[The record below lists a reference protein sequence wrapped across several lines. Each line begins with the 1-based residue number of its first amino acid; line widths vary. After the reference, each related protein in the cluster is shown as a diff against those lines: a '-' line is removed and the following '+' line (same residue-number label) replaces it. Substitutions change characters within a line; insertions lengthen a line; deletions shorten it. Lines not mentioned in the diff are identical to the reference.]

1 MTESTTEVQA
11 LRDRIAELEGQL
23 AAASTADRETTNT
36 AVGGDRWRS
45 IVAVL
50 LIVVGCVL
58 APLAVTAVWA
68 NRQVSD
74 TNRYVETVA
83 PLAKDPAVQAAIATK
98 VSTAILQALD
108 VPTLTSDIVDGLA
121 KQNLP
126 PRAVQGLRALEV
138 PLNSGIESFVTS
150 SVSRVISSDQFA
162 TLWVEANRVAHASLV
177 KLMSGNQGGA
187 VTAQNGEVTLN
198 LGPIIA
204 EVKQRL
210 ISSGYSVAQRIPT
223 IDKSFVLVKSD
234 SVTKLQGLYRLL
246 NTLGY
251 WLPIIAL
258 AFLALGIFVAH
269 GHRRALIGACI
280 GMVIGMLAVG
290 VAIAIGRVYYLN
302 AVPSDVLPREAAAN
316 IFDTIVRFLRTGLRA
331 TAVLALVVAIGAFF
345 SGPAPTATRTRAF
358 FSRGIGGARDSAE
371 AHGVQTG
378 AFGTWVYAHKRAIW
392 LTIVIAGGFTLTF
405 WSRPT
410 AGIVVVTA
418 LVVLVLVGIVELL
431 ARPPAAVL
439 VAPAG
444 ATAHGQP
451 AADAAL
457 PPQSGSAETDEKLP
471 AGHGT

>member
-1 MTESTTEVQA
+1 MTETTELQQ
-11 LRDRIAELEGQL
+11 LRERIAELEGQL
-23 AAASTADRETTNT
+23 AAAPTDGASTGAS
-36 AVGGDRWRS
+36 VGGDRWRS

-50 LIVVGCVL
+50 LIVVGCIL

-83 PLAKDPAVQAAIATK
+83 PLAKDPAVQAAIATQ
-98 VSTAILQALD
+98 VSTAVLDALN
-108 VPTLTSDIVDGLA
+108 VPAITSDVVDGLA
-121 KQNLP
+121 KQNLR
-126 PRAVQGLRALEV
+126 PRTVQALRALEG
-138 PLNSGIESFVTS
+138 PLNSGIEGFVQS

-162 TLWVEANRVAHASLV
+162 TLWVEANRAAHTALV
-177 KLMSGNQGGA
+177 KLLSGNQTGA

-198 LGPIIA
+198 LGPVIA
-204 EVKQRL
+204 AVKTRL
-210 ISSGYSVAQRIPT
+210 VDQGVGVAQRIPP
-223 IDKSFVLVKSD
+223 INKSFVLVRSD
-234 SVTKLQGLYRLL
+234 AVTKAQGLYRLL

-258 AFLALGIFVAH
+258 AFLVAGIFTAH
-269 GHRRALIGACI
+269 GRRRALIGACI
-280 GMVIGMLAVG
+280 GVVVGMLAMG
-290 VAIAIGRVYYLN
+290 VALAIGRVYYLD
-302 AVPSDVLPREAAAN
+302 AVPTDVLPRQAAEN

-345 SGPAPTATRTRAF
+345 TGPAPSATRTRAF

-378 AFGTWVYAHKRAIW
+378 AFGTWMFAHKRAIW
-392 LTIVIAGGFTLTF
+392 LGLVIAGGFTLTF

-431 ARPPAAVL
+431 ARPPVAVL
-439 VAPAG
+439 ASASAVTTNGEPA
-444 ATAHGQP
+444 T
-451 AADAAL
+451 DAAL
-457 PPQSGSAETDEKLP
+457 PPQSTPAETDEKLP
-471 AGHGT
+471 AGHRP

>member
-1 MTESTTEVQA
+1 MTETAELQQ

-23 AAASTADRETTNT
+23 AAAPAGPAVDTTGAPAKREP
-36 AVGGDRWRS
+36 GRWRAP
-45 IVAVL
+45 VAAVL
-50 LIVVGCVL
+50 VVVGCVL

-74 TNRYVETVA
+74 TDRYVETVA
-83 PLAKDPAVQAAIATK
+83 PLAKDPAVQAAVATR
-98 VSTAILQALD
+98 VSAAVLDALN
-108 VPTLTSDIVDGLA
+108 VPALTSDIVDGLA
-121 KQNLP
+121 KQDLP
-126 PRAVQGLRALEV
+126 PRAVRGLRALEV
-138 PLNSGIESFVTS
+138 PLNNGIESFVGS
-150 SVSRVISSDQFA
+150 SVSKVISSDQFA
-162 TLWVEANRVAHASLV
+162 ALWVEANRAAHDALV
-177 KLMSGNQGGA
+177 KLLSGEQTGA

-204 EVKQRL
+204 QVKQQL
-210 ISSGYSVAQRIPT
+210 IDAGYTVAERIPP
-223 IDKSFVLVKSD
+223 IDKSFVLVQSD
-234 SVTKLQGLYRLL
+234 AVTKAQGFYSLL

-258 AFLALGIFVAH
+258 VLLALGVYIAR
-269 GHRRALIGACI
+269 GHRRALIGASI
-280 GMVIGMLAVG
+280 GVVVGMLVVG
-290 VAIAIGRVYYLN
+290 VALAIGRVYYLD
-302 AVPSDVLPREAAAN
+302 AVPSDVLPREAAEN

-345 SGPAPTATRTRAF
+345 SGPAPTATRARAF

-378 AFGTWVYAHKRAIW
+378 AFGTWIYAHKRAIW

-431 ARPPAAVL
+431 ARPPVAVL
-439 VAPAG
+439 A
-444 ATAHGQP
+444 
-451 AADAAL
+451 
-457 PPQSGSAETDEKLP
+457 SASAVT
-471 AGHGT
+471 TN

>member
-1 MTESTTEVQA
+1 MTETTELQQ
-11 LRDRIAELEGQL
+11 LRERIDELEGQL
-23 AAASTADRETTNT
+23 AAAPNHGQAPGSS
-36 AVGGDRWRS
+36 VGGDRGRS

-50 LIVVGCVL
+50 LIVVGCIL

-83 PLAKDPAVQAAIATK
+83 PLAKDPAVQAAIVTQ
-98 VSTAILQALD
+98 VSTAVLDALN
-108 VPTLTSDIVDGLA
+108 VPAITSDVVDGLA
-121 KQNLP
+121 KQNLR
-126 PRAVQGLRALEV
+126 PRTVQALRALEG
-138 PLNSGIESFVTS
+138 PLNSGIEGFVQS

-162 TLWVEANRVAHASLV
+162 TLWVEANRAAHTALV
-177 KLMSGNQGGA
+177 KLLSGNQTGA

-198 LGPIIA
+198 LGPVIA
-204 EVKQRL
+204 AVKTRL
-210 ISSGYSVAQRIPT
+210 VDQGVGVAQRIPP
-223 IDKSFVLVKSD
+223 INKSFVLVRSD
-234 SVTKLQGLYRLL
+234 AVTKAQGLYRLL

-258 AFLALGIFVAH
+258 AFLVAGIFTAH
-269 GHRRALIGACI
+269 GRRRALIGACI
-280 GMVIGMLAVG
+280 GVVVGMLAMG
-290 VAIAIGRVYYLN
+290 VALAIGRVYYLD
-302 AVPSDVLPREAAAN
+302 AVPTDVLPRQAAEN

-345 SGPAPTATRTRAF
+345 TGPAPSATRTRAF

-378 AFGTWVYAHKRAIW
+378 AFGTWMFAHKRAIW
-392 LTIVIAGGFTLTF
+392 LGLVIAGGFTLTF

-431 ARPPAAVL
+431 ARPPVAVL
-439 VAPAG
+439 ASASAVTTNGEPA
-444 ATAHGQP
+444 T
-451 AADAAL
+451 DAAL
-457 PPQSGSAETDEKLP
+457 PPQSTPAETDEKLP
-471 AGHGT
+471 AGHRP